1 MHHTGLWN
9 IHDWNCQKCGR
20 TPSKD
25 RHADTLTHTHTRT
38 HTQLRSSG
46 CEFASSQLVLSCLI
60 GWNRDRD
67 EDEERRK
74 EGGKLGKCL
83 QWKALV
89 RLGKLYQTLAT
100 HYTVSFGCTGNFPS
114 PSPVNYRT
122 HLFICLRRLFLI
134 DLPFVSK
141 VHIMT
146 VRDYALWVWVLIFF
160 LSQFA

>member
-1 MHHTGLWN
+1 MHHTGLGTFTTETVRN
-9 IHDWNCQKCGR
+9 MDAHLQKTDML
-20 TPSKD
+20 TPSPTPT
-25 RHADTLTHTHTRT
+25 HA

-89 RLGKLYQTLAT
+89 RLGELYQTLAT

-122 HLFICLRRLFLI
+122 HLFIFSPSPFL
-134 DLPFVSK
+134 D
-141 VHIMT
+141 
-146 VRDYALWVWVLIFF
+146 
-160 LSQFA
+160 